1 MGATTKNKPNTAIEL
16 PEPGVLSELLSF
28 LFPLRCAHCGTPGNW
43 LCPDCAG
50 TLAPLGPGLCQ
61 SCGRPQDRFTRQCP
75 ECRGRQLHYRSARA
89 AFAFDG
95 PARSLVHRLK
105 FSGQRRLASFM
116 AAISLEPASELTAKL
131 QGASL
136 TSVPLHGSRMISRG
150 YNQSSLYARA
160 MARLLG
166 LPFNEL
172 LHKNHHTVP
181 QNTLDFQQRRNN
193 LIDGFSLR
201 KGANITGGHVILVDD
216 VYTTGATADA
226 CAGVLKAGLGVE
238 VDIWTFARTVRR

>member
-1 MGATTKNKPNTAIEL
+1 MRAQKMIEL

-43 LCPDCAG
+43 LCPDCARE
-50 TLAPLGPGLCQ
+50 LAPLGPSLCQ
-61 SCGRPQDRFTRQCP
+61 VCGRPQERFAHQCP
-75 ECRGRQLHYRSARA
+75 ECRGRRFHYRCARA

-95 PARSLVHRLK
+95 PARSMVHRLK

-116 AAISLEPASELTAKL
+116 AAISLGPASELTAKL

-150 YNQSSLYARA
+150 YNQASLYARA
-160 MARLLG
+160 LARLVG
-166 LPFNEL
+166 LPYQDL
-172 LHKNHHTVP
+172 LIKNHQTVP
-181 QNTLDFQQRRNN
+181 QNTLDFRQRRNN

-201 KGANITGGHVILVDD
+201 KGASVSGGSVILVDD
-216 VYTTGATADA
+216 VYTTGFTVDG
-226 CAGVLKAGLGVE
+226 CAKILKEGLGVE
-238 VDIWTFARTVRR
+238 VDIWTFARTMRH